1 MNNIS
6 MSTGKERSYSN

>member
-6 MSTGKERSYSN
+6 MVIRN